1 MRVVYSYPV
10 QTGNFTLELPAG
22 AEVLRAS
29 FVPASHEVVMW
40 VAVNTDASSEERRRF
55 ILVRNGDP
63 IGPAKDLRY
72 IDTIFMNAVGIV
84 MHLFEILQVEDL

>member
-10 QTGNFTLELPAG
+10 HTGKFTLELPAG

-29 FVPASHEVVMW
+29 FVPASHEVVLW
-40 VAVNTDASSEERRRF
+40 AAVDSDAAAERRRF
-55 ILVRNGDP
+55 ILVRTGDP
-63 IGPAKDLRY
+63 VGQAKDLRY

-84 MHLFEILQVEDL
+84 MHLFEVIQVEDL